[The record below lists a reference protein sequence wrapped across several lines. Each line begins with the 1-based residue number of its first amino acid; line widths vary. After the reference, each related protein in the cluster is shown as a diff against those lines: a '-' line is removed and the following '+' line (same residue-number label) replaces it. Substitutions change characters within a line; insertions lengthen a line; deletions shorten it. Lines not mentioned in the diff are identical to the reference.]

1 MNFHSIL
8 RAGPRLPGIFLSA
21 SALLGCQA
29 ADVAGF
35 TADPTIVQNPNPRV
49 PLAAVL
55 TFSTESP
62 VVTVVRVSDNDHS
75 WEIQFDETHDPSA
88 GLPILGLRPARGYE
102 LEVTVRDAEGNVVTS
117 DPIEYETPPLPPGL
131 GDFAPLDVK
140 ISEPELMEPGFMFL
154 SVRRRFQGRN
164 QWITPK
170 QRAYFTNWGLIVAV
184 DAAGEV
190 VWYYESDTRV
200 AGINRLSNGNLQYH
214 LTDFRT
220 VELDM
225 LGNTVAEYY
234 AGDRPYGP
242 VEGGIPIIG
251 AQTLHH
257 QPFEM
262 PSGTFMAFS
271 ANARE
276 VENYYTSDSD
286 PDAPRETQLVMGDTI
301 IEFNREGEIV
311 WSWDAWEHLDPYRI
325 GYDTL
330 EPYWHVRGFPGH
342 ADWTHGNG
350 LTYDPSDDSVIINLK
365 HQDALF
371 KIDRATGEIVWIMG
385 EHTGWPEHLQ
395 SKLLTPLGDDFQWMY
410 HGHNPRLSERGT
422 IVIYDNAAFQARPF
436 REPDSVGETY
446 SRAVEFEVDEEN
458 MTVRQVWA
466 SHTKGDPDSCATP
479 AMGDA
484 HWLSETG
491 NIFVVDSFCDYREEG
506 LAWDSWDFTKRH
518 WSEVAQWARIRQYR
532 LAEGDSQ
539 IVFEMEAHD
548 PSEILQWRVYG
559 GFHTPSLYQTR

>member
-1 MNFHSIL
+1 MCPRIL
-8 RAGPRLPGIFLSA
+8 GTTFF
-21 SALLGCQA
+21 A
-29 ADVAGF
+29 AVLVACEAANHFSF
-35 TADPTIVQNPNPRV
+35 TDAPSIVQNPTPRV
-49 PLAAVL
+49 PLAAIL
-55 TFSTESP
+55 TFSTETP
-62 VVTVVRVSDNDHS
+62 VATTVQISDGDNS
-75 WEIQFDETHDPSA
+75 WEISFNDTEDPSS
-88 GLPILGLRPARGYE
+88 GLPILGMKPDREHE
-102 LEVTVRDAEGNVVTS
+102 LEVNIQDSEGNVAKS
-117 DPIEYETPPLPPGL
+117 ELLRYKTPPLPTGL

-140 ISEPELMEPGFMFL
+140 VSQPDLMEPGLMFL

-184 DAAGEV
+184 DSSGEV
-190 VWYYESDTRV
+190 VWYYESDTRI

-220 VELDM
+220 VELDL

-242 VEGGIPIIG
+242 VEGGIPIKG

-262 PSGTFMAFS
+262 PTGTFMAFS

-286 PDAPRETQLVMGDTI
+286 PEAPRETQLVMGDTI
-301 IEFNREGEIV
+301 IEFDRDGEIV
-311 WSWDAWEHLDPYRI
+311 WSWDAWDHLDPYRI
-325 GYDTL
+325 GYETL
-330 EPYWHVRGFPGH
+330 EPYWHVRGFPNH

-350 LTYDPSDDSVIINLK
+350 LTYDSSDDSVIINLK

-371 KIDRATGEIVWIMG
+371 KIDRTSAEIVWIMG
-385 EHTGWPEHLQ
+385 EHTDWPEHLQ

-410 HGHNPRLSERGT
+410 HGHNPRLTERGT

-436 REPDSVGETY
+436 NESDSVGETY
-446 SRAVEFEVDEEN
+446 SRAVEYEVDEEN

-466 SHTKGDPDSCATP
+466 SHAKGDPDSCATP

-484 HWLSETG
+484 HWLPVTG
-491 NIFVVDSFCDYREEG
+491 NIFVVDSFCDYREDG
-506 LAWDSWDFTKRH
+506 LGWDSWDFTTRH
-518 WSEVAQWARIRQYR
+518 WSEVAQWGRIRQYR
-532 LAEGDSQ
+532 VENEDTEV
-539 IVFEMEAHD
+539 VFEMEVHD

-559 GFHTPSLYQTR
+559 GFNTPSLYQLQ